1 MVENMVRT
9 LPSELAESQMRDTR
23 STALKT
29 ASQVWLKAGDIMS
42 RDVAAISPQST
53 VVSAVRIMSNNK
65 ISCLIVT
72 DNGHLSGI
80 VTETDILKKAVAGG
94 NDFRKMI
101 VEQIMS
107 SPVRSI
113 PRNLSV
119 METSKIMEAENI
131 RRLVVLED
139 ERFVGII
146 TQTDMVQALASYS
159 ISQEVSEIMTSNVA
173 VITSS
178 ASVKEAAELMASKD
192 ISCLVAMENDAVVG
206 IFTERDL
213 LKRVVALKRNPAHT
227 RLKKVMSSPA
237 VTVSSD
243 CSVLSANKLLERIG
257 IRRLIVMDD
266 ETLLGVITQTDILKA
281 IKARLQ
287 EEEEH
292 YFRLMSESSNCIYTI
307 DLDLNTTYVNPAF
320 MKLLDVTD
328 PDELRSKPFLP
339 ERFWNNPQEREQH
352 LGRLKS
358 TSMVVKELN
367 LKTANGRRLFVTL
380 FSTCTKNFK
389 GEICGC
395 QGVLYDVTA
404 QQELVSLKEV
414 QQQLHRSEDLL
425 RGVLE
430 STSDGI
436 LVIDEKGRVNRMNK
450 RFAQLW
456 DIPEELVQQPDNERL
471 LEHIGSRLEDSPV
484 FLEKLQAPDLISEQS
499 LDVLRLKKGKVL
511 EIHSMPLTQ
520 EGTGTVQ
527 IWSFRD
533 ITMHKKAQEN
543 LVCT

>member
-159 ISQEVSEIMTSNVA
+159 ISQEVSQIMTSNVA

-213 LKRVVALKRNPAHT
+213 LKRVVALKRNPAQT
-227 RLKKVMSSPA
+227 RLKKVMSSPV

-484 FLEKLQAPDLISEQS
+484 FLEKLQAPGLISEQS
-499 LDVLRLKKGKVL
+499 LDVLHLKKGKVL
-511 EIHSMPLTQ
+511 EIRSIPLTQ

>member
-1 MVENMVRT
+1 
-9 LPSELAESQMRDTR
+9 
-23 STALKT
+23 
-29 ASQVWLKAGDIMS
+29 
-42 RDVAAISPQST
+42 
-53 VVSAVRIMSNNK
+53 
-65 ISCLIVT
+65 
-72 DNGHLSGI
+72 
-80 VTETDILKKAVAGG
+80 
-94 NDFRKMI
+94 
-101 VEQIMS
+101 
-107 SPVRSI
+107 
-113 PRNLSV
+113 
-119 METSKIMEAENI
+119 
-131 RRLVVLED
+131 
-139 ERFVGII
+139 
-146 TQTDMVQALASYS
+146 
-159 ISQEVSEIMTSNVA
+159 
-173 VITSS
+173 
-178 ASVKEAAELMASKD
+178 
-192 ISCLVAMENDAVVG
+192 
-206 IFTERDL
+206 
-213 LKRVVALKRNPAHT
+213 
-227 RLKKVMSSPA
+227 
-237 VTVSSD
+237 
-243 CSVLSANKLLERIG
+243 
-257 IRRLIVMDD
+257 MDD

-281 IKARLQ
+281 IKTRLQ

-328 PDELRSKPFLP
+328 PDELISKPFLP
-339 ERFWNNPQEREQH
+339 ERFWNNPQERKQH

-358 TSMVVKELN
+358 TSMEVKELN

-380 FSTCTKNFK
+380 FSTCIKNFK

-436 LVIDEKGRVNRMNK
+436 LVIDEKGRMSHMNK

-471 LEHIGSRLEDSPV
+471 LEHIGSRLEDSPA
-484 FLEKLQAPDLISEQS
+484 FLEKLQAPDLIREQS
-499 LDVLRLKKGKVL
+499 LDVLHLKKGKVL

-533 ITMHKKAQEN
+533 ITLHKKAQEN